1 MVTIRPLDTLR
12 LPLRTAGSLGLTVG
26 MYGLLEIDTA
36 LSSEAER
43 DVVLHTWMRRY
54 GRTLL
59 KIYGV
64 EVQPGGPYVSER
76 AQVADGAAG
85 APAEAGFYPG
95 RDARGMGRLFVMNHR
110 AAFDIML
117 TLAFFEATIVSRAD
131 LAGWPV
137 IGTAARRVGT
147 LFVDRSDKRSGAAV
161 VQAMGA
167 ALQGGRGV
175 MIYPEGTTFA
185 GDEVRPFRMGGFK
198 AACGVGAEIVPVGVA
213 YAGAACT
220 YVNESFTSH
229 MTRVSC
235 VKHTRAAF
243 EVGAPIATAGQD
255 VSAVRDGAQ
264 QAVQALVH
272 RARARLGADG

>member
-1 MVTIRPLDTLR
+1 MATIRPLDALR
-12 LPLRTAGSLGLTVG
+12 LPVRTAGSLGLTVG

-54 GRTLL
+54 GRALL

-64 EVQPGGPYVSER
+64 KVQPGGPYVSEP
-76 AQVADGAAG
+76 AQGAAG
-85 APAEAGFYPG
+85 ASAEAGFYPG

-110 AAFDIML
+110 AAFDIMV

-137 IGTAARRVGT
+137 IGMAARRVGT
-147 LFVDRSDKRSGAAV
+147 LFVDRSSKRSGAAV
-161 VQAMGA
+161 VQAMSA
-167 ALQGGRGV
+167 TLQGGRGV

-198 AACGVGAEIVPVGVA
+198 AACGVGAEIVPVGIA

-235 VKHTRAAF
+235 VKHTRVAF
-243 EVGAPIATAGQD
+243 EVGAPIPTTVGQD
-255 VSAVRDGAQ
+255 AAEVRDGAQ
-264 QAVQALVH
+264 EAVQALVH